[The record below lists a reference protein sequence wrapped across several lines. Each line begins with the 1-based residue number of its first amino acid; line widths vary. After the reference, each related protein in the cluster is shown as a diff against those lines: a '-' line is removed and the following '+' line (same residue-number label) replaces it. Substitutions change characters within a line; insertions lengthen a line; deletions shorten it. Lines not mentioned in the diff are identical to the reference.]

1 VEYLLSFILLSFS
14 ALFSGLTLGYFSLNL
29 NTLERRAKHGNK
41 EAIAVYPIR
50 KHGNL
55 LLTTLLLGNVAV
67 NTALSVYL
75 GSLVSGAVAGV
86 TATAM
91 IFLFGEIIPQ
101 AAFSRHALWFGSRLA
116 PLVKVLIFVML
127 PITFPIS
134 YMLDKL
140 LGKEMPTLYSKL
152 ELKQIVSDL
161 EESEYSDVDAD
172 EERIIHGALQFSH
185 TNVRDIMTPKERV
198 VLYEKNQRLSQ
209 EFIETISDT
218 GFSRYPVY
226 SGNQDNIVGILYS
239 RDLISEEEDASI
251 GETEEA
257 YNENFLKVRP
267 DEKLDVV
274 LGRMLKQKKHMGI
287 VLTKNN
293 QFQGVVTLEDII
305 EEIIQ
310 SEIEDEGDANAYE
323 EEAEKNVS

>member
-1 VEYLLSFILLSFS
+1 MEYILSFILLSFS

-29 NTLERRAKHGNK
+29 NTLERRAKLGNK

-55 LLTTLLLGNVAV
+55 LLTTLLLGNVGV

-86 TATAM
+86 SATIM

-101 AAFSRHALWFGSRLA
+101 AAVSRHALWFGSRVA
-116 PLVKVLIFVML
+116 PLVKVIMFVML
-127 PITFPIS
+127 PVTYPIS
-134 YMLDKL
+134 YALDKM
-140 LGKEMPTLYSKL
+140 LGKEMPTFYSKI
-152 ELKQIVSDL
+152 ELMQIVSDL
-161 EESEYSDVDAD
+161 EESEHSDVDAD
-172 EERIIHGALQFSH
+172 EERIIHGALLFSH

-198 VLYEKNQRLSQ
+198 VVFEKNQRISEQ
-209 EFIETISDT
+209 FIEDVSGS

-226 SGNQDNIVGILYS
+226 SGNTDNIVGILYS
-239 RDLISEEEDASI
+239 RDLISEEQDTSL
-251 GETEEA
+251 GETIEA
-257 YNENFLKVRP
+257 YDENFLKVRP
-267 DEKLDVV
+267 DEKLDIV

-287 VLTKNN
+287 VLTRKN
-293 QFQGVVTLEDII
+293 QFLGVVTLEDII

-310 SEIEDEGDANAYE
+310 TEIEDEGDADHE
-323 EEAEKNVS
+323 DEEKNKI